1 MSYEQENL
9 KQSSANFFFISRYPL
24 GSIIGLNG
32 SYFIGAIV
40 VFVIFAVYGHLF
52 YGLLGSLLT
61 CILGK
66 LLSKGNPDMF
76 SILFSY
82 FGYKYLISPLENQIK
97 KREWEA

>member
-1 MSYEQENL
+1 MIDDKESL
-9 KQSSANFFFISRYPL
+9 KQTSANFFFISRYPL
-24 GSIIGLNG
+24 GSIIGLTLE
-32 SYFIGAIV
+32 YFIGAIV
-40 VFVIFAVYGHLF
+40 VFVILAVYGHHF

-66 LLSKGNPDMF
+66 LLSKGNPDLF

-82 FGYKYLISPLENQIK
+82 FGHKYLIFPLENQSK